1 MAAKKVQSFKIDEAK
16 KTIVI
21 YTNVAQSETEKM
33 LIELYLKAGYIPMI
47 DTKSGLSVEQ
57 MRKELDKTDKKALA
71 EFEKIYSEKGGF
83 HNACKYYTDW
93 KNDNKIK
100 AIREELKTDEE
111 AAKKFE
117 ELLADKNKGFKSASV
132 HYRNW
137 KKKNTEKK

>member
-1 MAAKKVQSFKIDEAK
+1 MAAKKVQSFKLDEAK

-83 HNACKYYTDW
+83 HNACKYYTKW
-93 KNDNKIK
+93 KNENKIK
-100 AIREELKTDEE
+100 AIREELKTYEE
-111 AAKKFE
+111 AAKEFE
-117 ELLADKNKGFKSASV
+117 RLLGKEYEGFKDASLY
-132 HYRNW
+132 YRKW
-137 KKKNTEKK
+137 KKENTAKK